1 MSNSDYFRV
10 TVTVLLLD
18 HLMSEL
24 EMRFPGDEL
33 TAYLGIHIIPCV
45 MFATPNTWRKEFIVF
60 ANFYSEDLPF
70 ISCLDSELDL
80 WFTHWENLIATTDL
94 AKSVAATS
102 KNDRLSS
109 FSKCTYFFNAACNT
123 SSHYLWVWEIF
134 FIIEAH

>member
-80 WFTHWENLIATTDL
+80 WFTH
-94 AKSVAATS
+94 
-102 KNDRLSS
+102 
-109 FSKCTYFFNAACNT
+109 
-123 SSHYLWVWEIF
+123 
-134 FIIEAH
+134 